1 MGAVSQYRFS
11 RIYSS
16 GHAEHGTDR
25 DYLLNPVTPNKKKTT
40 IVITQT
46 ISYITRASGEP
57 QVLLLGGDAD
67 RIRFRHGRDHWFYDF
82 FSFFFFSYLVHVPTG
97 VFNVLGLRII
107 LSKMATI
114 WSNLGRSARS
124 FCQQS
129 SMSWWSPGGQS
140 MGAGRRYP
148 SSIALM
154 TFK

>member
-82 FSFFFFSYLVHVPTG
+82 FHFFSFPTSYMFPLAFLTCWDCG
-97 VFNVLGLRII
+97 
-107 LSKMATI
+107 
-114 WSNLGRSARS
+114 S
-124 FCQQS
+124 FCPKWRRS
-129 SMSWWSPGGQS
+129 GRTW
-140 MGAGRRYP
+140 AGRLAP
-148 SSIALM
+148 SASSPAWAGGVLEGSPWVLEDG
-154 TFK
+154 TPPR